1 VDRARHSSFDKTIAL
16 HFMQSHQLRPEI
28 IVTAIVNL
36 LLNAADALA
45 GKGAITVRTG
55 PSDGG
60 GWIEVADNGP
70 GIPPEIRNRILEP
83 FFTTKG
89 AVGTGLGLAIVYA
102 FSERHGGR
110 LDIESEPGKGA
121 RFRMWFPVS
130 EKTVG

>member
-1 VDRARHSSFDKTIAL
+1 
-16 HFMQSHQLRPEI
+16 MQSHQLRPEI

-55 PSDGG
+55 SSDGG
-60 GWIEVADNGP
+60 VWIEVADNGP

-102 FSERHGGR
+102 FTERHGGR

>member
-1 VDRARHSSFDKTIAL
+1 
-16 HFMQSHQLRPEI
+16 MQSHQLRPEI

-55 PSDGG
+55 SSDGG

-102 FSERHGGR
+102 FTERHGGR

-121 RFRMWFPVS
+121 RFRMWFPAS